1 MASVAPSPSLAWPLC
16 LLHFAAAV
24 QKPNLRRTTRPGDS
38 ASSSWSGRPATALH
52 LLPRGD
58 TCVCV
63 TMNQGTLDA
72 SAALDTTCSFLVK
85 ARTVNFLV
93 LARSKDWFG
102 RDFIT
107 TQTTLH
113 SCAIMT
119 RVLIF
124 FFSRPARLAQVP
136 YQASPTVPIESLA
149 REISYEEMVVLITS
163 QHVRKDPTRAGL
175 VLIKAI

>member
-1 MASVAPSPSLAWPLC
+1 
-16 LLHFAAAV
+16 
-24 QKPNLRRTTRPGDS
+24 
-38 ASSSWSGRPATALH
+38 
-52 LLPRGD
+52 
-58 TCVCV
+58 
-63 TMNQGTLDA
+63 MNQGTLDA

-119 RVLIF
+119 RVLVF
-124 FFSRPARLAQVP
+124 FFLSAGPVS
-136 YQASPTVPIESLA
+136 ASTVPGQPNGA
-149 REISYEEMVVLITS
+149 
-163 QHVRKDPTRAGL
+163 D
-175 VLIKAI
+175 